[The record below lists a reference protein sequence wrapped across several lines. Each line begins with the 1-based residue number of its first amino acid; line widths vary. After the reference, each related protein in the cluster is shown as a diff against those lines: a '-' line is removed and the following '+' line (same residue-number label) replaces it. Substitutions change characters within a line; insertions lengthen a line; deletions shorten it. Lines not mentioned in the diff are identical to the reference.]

1 MKVIIAGGSGF
12 MGSHFVQYMAGKY
25 PENQIINLDI
35 YEDKQKLRSMEDMA
49 NYQFMRWNLTNR
61 EAVFHLLDT
70 VKPDIII
77 NFAQE
82 QRDPCGMDSYAEKSE
97 TAAIN
102 LLDACRTCGIRRYH
116 HVSSEKIYGTRP
128 PYHTPHIFTE
138 ETPIAVSDA
147 FSPVMTDA
155 DLTARMY
162 HRFDGL
168 PVTISRC
175 SKNYGPY
182 CSQNE
187 FPFTVV
193 RKALAEETIIP
204 ETDGETINGWL
215 YVADHC
221 RALDLIINEGKD
233 GEIYHIASESIL
245 TKTEAVKT
253 IVRILNKPEDLVYC
267 SKDNGNHKRQSVL
280 DTSKITQALGWVPSY
295 DFETGLRKTILWYMT
310 QQN

>member
-25 PENQIINLDI
+25 PENRIINLDI

-138 ETPIAVSDA
+138 ESPIAVSDA

-168 PVTISRC
+168 PVTIYPSFV
-175 SKNYGPY
+175 SLNTLSFISFSGIG
-182 CSQNE
+182 
-187 FPFTVV
+187 FGIFTTARVIVARTAPIISNISIELSGNIVYKTAARAGLAIVAAELNVCAYPAYLVSCPLGTIEGVV
-193 RKALAEETIIP
+193 AWRE
-204 ETDGETINGWL
+204 GE
-215 YVADHC
+215 
-221 RALDLIINEGKD
+221 
-233 GEIYHIASESIL
+233 
-245 TKTEAVKT
+245 
-253 IVRILNKPEDLVYC
+253 
-267 SKDNGNHKRQSVL
+267 
-280 DTSKITQALGWVPSY
+280 
-295 DFETGLRKTILWYMT
+295 
-310 QQN
+310 